1 MKDIKHP
8 FPRRLVFFLL
18 SSIETKTK
26 SNQFESIK
34 TVSDRIVNVS
44 FYFFEFKFLWQT
56 SSIPTPRPGWTNR
69 LSVTLSFW
77 LSVCLSVRPSVCLPV
92 TNNHISPPYDVLTQS
107 SLSITS
113 KTNSMENCCQ
123 AKILKK
129 ILKLVKLFNGL
140 NYFDNDNLF
149 YWICPFYE
157 SC

>member
-69 LSVTLSFW
+69 LSVTLSFCLFDC
-77 LSVCLSVRPSVCLPV
+77 LSVCLFFRPSVCLPV

-123 AKILKK
+123 AKIQK
-129 ILKLVKLFNGL
+129 INIKTLLTFQWTEPL
-140 NYFDNDNLF
+140 
-149 YWICPFYE
+149 WQW
-157 SC
+157 